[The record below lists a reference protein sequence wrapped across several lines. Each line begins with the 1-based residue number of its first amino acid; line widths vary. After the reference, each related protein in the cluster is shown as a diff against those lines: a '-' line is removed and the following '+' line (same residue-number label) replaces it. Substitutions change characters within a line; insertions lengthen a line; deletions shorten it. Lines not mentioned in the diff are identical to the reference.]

1 MNTYDAIVIG
11 AGQAGVPLAK
21 KLAASGRR
29 TALIEKRFLGGT
41 CVNDGCTPTKTMIA
55 VARLCY
61 LSRRA
66 QQFGI
71 PSDPSQLRISTVTDK
86 KNEVVERSRSG
97 LEKSLGATENLDLF
111 HAEASFTGPKTLRVN
126 EEDLSA
132 ELIFIN
138 TGARPSI
145 PPIPG
150 LADVPY
156 LTSTTILDINV
167 IPTHLVILGSGYVA
181 MELGQMFAR
190 FGSRVTI
197 LERNAAPLERE
208 DDDMVA
214 AVRQI
219 LEEENVTFLTNA
231 AVTKVSRKLDGETEL
246 TLTQNG
252 EEKRITGSHLLVA
265 AGRTPNTDMLNLSA
279 AGVNTGPHGHI
290 EVNERLET
298 TAPGIYALG
307 DVNGGP
313 AFTHISYNDHLIVA
327 RNIIDRQHLSTK
339 DRITPYCMFTD
350 PELGRVGLSEKEAI
364 KQGFRIKVARLPLSK
379 VARGIETGDTRGLM
393 KAVIDADTGKI
404 LGAAILSVGGGEI
417 MSVLQMAMMGQITYE
432 QLRDNVFAH
441 PTFSESLNNLFS
453 TLDND

>member
-1 MNTYDAIVIG
+1 MKKYDAIVIG
-11 AGQAGVPLAK
+11 AGQAGIPLAK
-21 KLAASGRR
+21 KMAAAGRR

-66 QQFGI
+66 QHFGI
-71 PSDPSQLRISTVTDK
+71 PSDPSQLRISAVTDK

-97 LEKSLGATENLDLF
+97 LEKSVGETKNLDTF
-111 HAEASFTGPKTLRVN
+111 HGTATFTGPKTLRVN
-126 EEDLSA
+126 DEELSA

-138 TGARPSI
+138 SGARPAI

-150 LADVPY
+150 LADIPY
-156 LTSTTILDINV
+156 LTSTTILDLNA
-167 IPTHLVILGSGYVA
+167 IPAHLAIIGSGYIA

-197 LERNAAPLERE
+197 LERNAAPLEKE
-208 DDDMVA
+208 DEDVVTA
-214 AVRQI
+214 ITQI
-219 LEEENVTFLTNA
+219 LEEDGITFLTNVS
-231 AVTKVSRKLDGETEL
+231 VTKVSRNLDGETEL
-246 TLTQNG
+246 ALTQQG
-252 EEKRITGSHLLVA
+252 EEKRIACSHLLVA
-265 AGRTPNTDMLNLSA
+265 AGRAPNTEELNLSA

-298 TAPGIYALG
+298 SAPGIYALG
-307 DVNGGP
+307 DVKGGP
-313 AFTHISYNDHLIVA
+313 AFTHISYHDHLIVA
-327 RNIIDRQHLSTK
+327 RNILEAEHLSTK

-350 PELGRVGLSEKEAI
+350 PELGRVGLTEKEAK

-393 KAVIDADTGKI
+393 KAVIDADTKKI
-404 LGAAILSVGGGEI
+404 LGAAILSVSGGEV
-417 MSVLQMAMMGQITYE
+417 MSVLQMAMMGGITYE
-432 QLRDNVFAH
+432 QIRDNVFAH
-441 PTFSESLNNLFS
+441 PTFTESLNNLFF